1 MKKFWFGS
9 QESSNL
15 RELIENSV
23 LLKES
28 ITVFEGIGQ
37 CKDILKNIQKI
48 LMLNHRLRLNM
59 INIQGESEKNSIPDD
74 ILFFSILVLCNCR
87 NLLEQIYLMGDFLEI
102 RENSQNEKNVFGSL
116 KVKFLIIWVFF
127 FKKINF
133 FVGGIGF

>member
-15 RELIENSV
+15 RELIDNSV
-23 LLKES
+23 ILKES
-28 ITVFEGIGQ
+28 INVLEGIGQ

-48 LMLNHRLRLNM
+48 LMLNHQLKLNM
-59 INIQGESEKNSIPDD
+59 IKIQGENEKISIPDD

-102 RENSQNEKNVFGSL
+102 KENSQNEKTVISNL
-116 KVKFLIIWVFF
+116 KVKFSCF
-127 FKKINF
+127 FKKRNYF
-133 FVGGIGF
+133 F